1 MIKCNVNLLVLCLKH
16 IEYYQV
22 FLKINLENAKKIC
35 LNDKQWVNKLCT
47 FFVLPSRY
55 WLFIRVIH
63 HSSVYFLF
71 FFFKNP
77 GWSVTISFVF
87 IYDVRR
93 SKLYIDV
100 IWYLYAKKDYTWHI
114 RTIFVAHILNVL
126 RSYKTIKHLKYRVN
140 FFHPSLT
147 FR

>member
-1 MIKCNVNLLVLCLKH
+1 MIDNEFNVNLLALCLKH

-71 FFFKNP
+71 FFFNNP
-77 GWSVTISFVF
+77 EWSVTISFVF

-93 SKLYIDV
+93 CKLYIDV
-100 IWYLYAKKDYTWHI
+100 IWYLYAKKII
-114 RTIFVAHILNVL
+114 RDILQPYSWPIFQMSFAV
-126 RSYKTIKHLKYRVN
+126 RKQ
-140 FFHPSLT
+140 
-147 FR
+147 